1 MLLFMHR
8 NTDVVVGIPDVQP
21 KTESTE
27 NHEAFV
33 ELEIRKLRDDRKL
46 IQAQN
51 SPKTLG
57 PNFRPLSL
65 ELDEMLEIKAVL
77 PHQSNR

>member
-8 NTDVVVGIPDVQP
+8 NTDVVVGVLDVQP

-27 NHEAFV
+27 NHEIFV
-33 ELEIRKLRDDRKL
+33 KLEIRKPRGDREL
-46 IQAQN
+46 VQAQN

-57 PNFRPLSL
+57 QTFRPLSL
-65 ELDEMLEIKAVL
+65 VLEEKL
-77 PHQSNR
+77 KC